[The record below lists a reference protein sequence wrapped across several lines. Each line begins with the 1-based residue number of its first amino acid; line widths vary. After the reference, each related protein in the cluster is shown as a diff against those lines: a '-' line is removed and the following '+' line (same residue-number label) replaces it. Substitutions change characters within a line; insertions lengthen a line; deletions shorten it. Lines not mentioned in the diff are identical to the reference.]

1 MSRVRWGAAAVLGVM
16 AVLLGSGC
24 GPDAKDMQI
33 QKLQEDVDR
42 LTAERDDLQN
52 RLAVA
57 QNDAVAAKN
66 RALELQ
72 RLLDEARRQLAEKG
86 TEALPEGWEGT
97 RDFAWIDVAENI
109 LFDSGKADLKS
120 AGRARLQEIVR
131 TIQSEFPG
139 RTVWV
144 IGHTDTDPIKYSKWK
159 DNLELSCNRG
169 MTVVRELYRMGIE
182 PSRLVAGGQGEH
194 NPKAPNTTRAGK
206 AQNRRV
212 QIAAV
217 RYPAAG
223 VRPPPVME
231 EVPAGAPG
239 EASAAGAERG

>member
-1 MSRVRWGAAAVLGVM
+1 MSKVRWSAAALLGV
-16 AVLLGSGC
+16 AGILLGSGC

-42 LTAERDDLQN
+42 LAAERDDLQN
-52 RLAVA
+52 RLMVA
-57 QNDAVAAKN
+57 QNDAAGAKN

-72 RLLDEARRQLAEKG
+72 RLLDEARRQLAERD
-86 TEALPEGWEGT
+86 TEPLPEGWVGT

-109 LFDSGKADLKS
+109 LFDSGKADLKP
-120 AGRARLQEIVR
+120 AGRTRLQEIVQ
-131 TIQSEFPG
+131 TIRSQFPG

-144 IGHTDTDPIKYSKWK
+144 IGHTDTDPIRYSKWK

-169 MTVVRELYRMGIE
+169 LTVVRELYRMGID
-182 PSRLVAGGQGEH
+182 PSRLVAAGQGEH

-206 AQNRRV
+206 ALNRRV

-217 RYPAAG
+217 RYPPADG
-223 VRPPPVME
+223 EPPPIME
-231 EVPAGAPG
+231 EVPARPAG
-239 EASAAGAERG
+239 EASSGGAGRG